1 MTFIYFVTNSAWN
14 PNTWAILCGILAV
27 FLIVVLL
34 TIYFIF
40 RRLHIDLTILRT
52 VFQEQKRPSHPA
64 TLTISDI
71 PPGSETADLPQVPA
85 SAAKTK
91 KQHTLLIIEDHL
103 EIRLYLKL
111 IFSNEYNL
119 LMAENGEEGFKK
131 ACEGVPD
138 LIITDIIMP
147 VMDGFKCCQLI
158 KENLTTCHIPVILLT
173 ALTSETDIMKGIELG
188 ADDYIQKPFNPNIL
202 RTIEIVRI
210 INENM
215 KNPDFNVKKL
225 ADIMVI
231 SQPTLYRRVKTLT
244 NFTISE
250 FIRGVRLKRAAELL
264 RSRRYTVQDIAEMV
278 GYNDLATFRKHFV
291 DFYGT
296 TPSTFCNKMLM
307 EKSE

>member
-111 IFSNEYNL
+111 IFRVSGFSWLVSFL
-119 LMAENGEEGFKK
+119 LS
-131 ACEGVPD
+131 V
-138 LIITDIIMP
+138 
-147 VMDGFKCCQLI
+147 
-158 KENLTTCHIPVILLT
+158 
-173 ALTSETDIMKGIELG
+173 
-188 ADDYIQKPFNPNIL
+188 
-202 RTIEIVRI
+202 
-210 INENM
+210 
-215 KNPDFNVKKL
+215 
-225 ADIMVI
+225 
-231 SQPTLYRRVKTLT
+231 
-244 NFTISE
+244 
-250 FIRGVRLKRAAELL
+250 
-264 RSRRYTVQDIAEMV
+264 
-278 GYNDLATFRKHFV
+278 
-291 DFYGT
+291 
-296 TPSTFCNKMLM
+296 
-307 EKSE
+307 

>member
-147 VMDGFKCCQLI
+147 GNGRFQMLPIDKRKPHHLP
-158 KENLTTCHIPVILLT
+158 HPRH
-173 ALTSETDIMKGIELG
+173 S
-188 ADDYIQKPFNPNIL
+188 ADCPHL
-202 RTIEIVRI
+202 RNRY
-210 INENM
+210 NE
-215 KNPDFNVKKL
+215 
-225 ADIMVI
+225 
-231 SQPTLYRRVKTLT
+231 R
-244 NFTISE
+244 
-250 FIRGVRLKRAAELL
+250 
-264 RSRRYTVQDIAEMV
+264 
-278 GYNDLATFRKHFV
+278 H
-291 DFYGT
+291 
-296 TPSTFCNKMLM
+296 
-307 EKSE
+307 